1 MPPSSILKDC
11 SEFLSKAGNSPL
23 YKLLPTSGEGFRKI
37 KIRKKNRHE
46 HSFERYFDMAFGH
59 QYKDLRLRSMI
70 AQSKEPDNKNPL
82 LEPFYVFP
90 TNGFKILYNQQIDDY
105 ASYIKN
111 LEGILHNTG
120 SMEQL
125 LKSLF
130 EYAYVEG
137 DILEAVKSGSDILV
151 YDIPYYYAV
160 RKSLVQSYDNFIS
173 Y

>member
-11 SEFLSKAGNSPL
+11 SEFLSKAGNNPL
-23 YKLLPTSGEGFRKI
+23 YKLLPTGGEGFRKI

-70 AQSKEPDNKNPL
+70 AQSKTPDNNNPL

-90 TNGFKILYNQQIDDY
+90 INGFRILYNQQIEDY
-105 ASYIKN
+105 NSYIKT
-111 LEGILHNTG
+111 LEGILQNTG

-125 LKSLF
+125 LKNLF

-137 DILEAVKSGSDILV
+137 EIVDAIKSGSDILI

-160 RKSLVQSYDNFIS
+160 RKSLIRSYDNFIS

>member
-1 MPPSSILKDC
+1 MPPSSILKEC
-11 SEFLSKAGNSPL
+11 SEFLDRSGGRPL
-23 YKLLPTSGEGFRKI
+23 YRLLPTEGEGFRKV

-59 QYKDLRLRSMI
+59 RYKDLRLRSMI
-70 AQSKEPDNKNPL
+70 AQSREPESNNPS
-82 LEPFYVFP
+82 LEAFYVFP
-90 TNGFKILYNQQIDDY
+90 TNGFRILYNQQIDDY
-105 ASYIKN
+105 NSYIKT

-125 LKSLF
+125 LKNLF

-137 DILEAVKSGSDILV
+137 DIVDAMKSGSDILI

-160 RKSLVQSYDNFIS
+160 RKSLIHDYHNFINC
-173 Y
+173 